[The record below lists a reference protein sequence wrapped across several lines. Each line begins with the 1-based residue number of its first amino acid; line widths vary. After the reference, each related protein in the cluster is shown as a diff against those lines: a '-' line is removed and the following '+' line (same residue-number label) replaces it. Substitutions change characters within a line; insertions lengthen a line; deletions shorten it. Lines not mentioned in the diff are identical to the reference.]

1 LARTAIDALKA
12 VVAVEEE
19 VEVEVVDAADI
30 VVVVV
35 LVVVA
40 VVVVVVVVLTKV
52 METSSNMMVVPA
64 GGPSKYSNSTLP
76 VAASVGDSVN
86 EPAMEFHWPGSR
98 APVFIAAT

>member
-1 LARTAIDALKA
+1 MVA
-12 VVAVEEE
+12 VVEE
-19 VEVEVVDAADI
+19 VVVEVVDAADI

-35 LVVVA
+35 L
-40 VVVVVVVVLTKV
+40 VVVVVVVLTKV
-52 METSSNMMVVPA
+52 METSSNMMAVPA

-76 VAASVGDSVN
+76 VAASVGDSMN

>member
-1 LARTAIDALKA
+1 MARNAIDALKA

-35 LVVVA
+35 LVVVL
-40 VVVVVVVVLTKV
+40 VVVVVVLTKV

>member
-1 LARTAIDALKA
+1 MDALKA

-35 LVVVA
+35 LVV

-98 APVFIAAT
+98 AMVFIAAT